1 MWLTYRN
8 QDIKGERGAVHIGT
22 FRAPQSI
29 LQVERITEEKAKEKE
44 KEKEEEEEE
53 ETRED
58 VQ

>member
-44 KEKEEEEEE
+44 KEEEEE